1 MGGKPGD
8 LQRVTNLA
16 QHVALMELLRRKIDR
31 DVDAFRPLH
40 AFHAGLAQ
48 DPAAEIDDQAHV
60 LGDRNDVDR
69 GNRAAHRMIPAQQ
82 RFAGRYPAG
91 FEIDQRL
98 IEQLEFLV
106 GQRLA
111 QVQFQNAARLD
122 GLRHLVAEE
131 AEGAAAV
138 RLGAIE
144 RHVGVLQQR
153 IGADA
158 CGEVIAMPTLA
169 PISTR

>member
-1 MGGKPGD
+1 M
-8 LQRVTNLA
+8 V
-16 QHVALMELLRRKIDR
+16 
-31 DVDAFRPLH
+31 
-40 AFHAGLAQ
+40 
-48 DPAAEIDDQAHV
+48 
-60 LGDRNDVDR
+60 
-69 GNRAAHRMIPAQQ
+69 PAQQ
-82 RFAGRYPAG
+82 RFAGGNPAG

-98 IEQLEFLV
+98 IEQLELFV

-111 QVQFQNAARLD
+111 QIKFQNAARLD
-122 GLRHLVAEE
+122 GLRHFVAEE

-158 CGEVIAMPTLA
+158 GGDVIAMPTLA